1 MPNDIEETVNQEVK
15 TFTQE
20 EVDAI
25 VGDRL
30 KRERAKYAD
39 YDALTEK
46 AGKYD
51 EDQAALQKAI
61 QERDSLQAEIDGMK
75 AAETIR
81 LMREKVSQETGVP
94 THLLTGETEDACKEQ
109 AEAINNFAK
118 PKGYPAVR
126 DGGEVVNVG
135 KKTTRQ
141 QFADWANEAF
151 G

>member
-1 MPNDIEETVNQEVK
+1 METVNQEEVK

-51 EDQAALQKAI
+51 AEQTELQKIIEA
-61 QERDSLQAEIDGMK
+61 RDSLQAEVDSMK
-75 AAETIR
+75 AAEVLRI
-81 LMREKVSQETGVP
+81 MREKVSQETGVP
-94 THLLTGETEDACKEQ
+94 VHLLTGDTEEDCKSQ

-118 PKGYPAVR
+118 PRNYPAVK
-126 DGGEVVNVG
+126 DGGEANINVG

>member
-1 MPNDIEETVNQEVK
+1 MEETAK

-20 EVDAI
+20 EVDNI

-30 KRERAKYAD
+30 KRERAKYAN
-39 YDALTEK
+39 YDELNEK

-51 EDQAALQKAI
+51 ELLEAQKSELQKVI
-61 QERDSLQAEIDGMK
+61 EERDSLAAEIGNMK

-81 LMREKVSQETGVP
+81 EMREQISQETGVP
-94 THLLTGETEDACKEQ
+94 VGLLTAMTEEDCKAQ
-109 AEAINNFAK
+109 AVAILEYAK
-118 PKGYPAVR
+118 PKGYPQVR

>member
-1 MPNDIEETVNQEVK
+1 MEETAK

-20 EVDAI
+20 EVDNI

-30 KRERAKYAD
+30 KRERAKYAN
-39 YDALTEK
+39 YDELNEK

-51 EDQAALQKAI
+51 ELLEAQKSELQKVI
-61 QERDSLQAEIDGMK
+61 EERDSLAAEIGNMK

-81 LMREKVSQETGVP
+81 EMRETIAQETGVP
-94 THLLTGETEDACKEQ
+94 VGLLTAMTEEDCKAQ
-109 AEAINNFAK
+109 AVAILEYAK
-118 PKGYPAVR
+118 PKGYPQVR

-135 KKTTRQ
+135 KNTTRQ

>member
-1 MPNDIEETVNQEVK
+1 MEETAKQEER

-20 EVDAI
+20 EVDNI

-30 KRERAKYAD
+30 KRERAKFAN
-39 YDALTEK
+39 YDELNEK

-51 EDQAALQKAI
+51 ELLQSQKSELQKVI
-61 QERDSLQAEIDGMK
+61 EERDSLAAEIGNMK

-81 LMREKVSQETGVP
+81 EMRENVSQETGVP
-94 THLLTGETEDACKEQ
+94 ANLLTATTEEECKAQ
-109 AEAINNFAK
+109 AEALLNYAK
-118 PKGYPAVR
+118 PKSYPNVR
-126 DGGEVVNVG
+126 DGGEIVNVG

>member
-1 MPNDIEETVNQEVK
+1 MDETVNQEVK

-39 YDALTEK
+39 YDTLIEK

-51 EDQAALQKAI
+51 TEQEELQKIIEA
-61 QERDSLQAEIDGMK
+61 RDSLQAELDNMK
-75 AAETIR
+75 AAEEVR
-81 LMREKVSQETGVP
+81 KMREQVSQETGVP
-94 THLLTGETEDACKEQ
+94 TALLTGATAEECKAQ
-109 AEAINNFAK
+109 AEAILNYAK
-118 PKGYPAVR
+118 PKGYPEVR

>member
-1 MPNDIEETVNQEVK
+1 MEETAK

-20 EVDAI
+20 EVDNI

-30 KRERAKYAD
+30 KRERAKYAN
-39 YDALTEK
+39 YDELNEK

-51 EDQAALQKAI
+51 ELLEAQKSELQKVI
-61 QERDSLQAEIDGMK
+61 EERDSLAAEIGNMK

-81 LMREKVSQETGVP
+81 EMRETIAQETGVP
-94 THLLTGETEDACKEQ
+94 VGLLTAMTEEDCKAQ
-109 AEAINNFAK
+109 AVAILEYAK
-118 PKGYPAVR
+118 PKGYPQVR

>member
-1 MPNDIEETVNQEVK
+1 METVNQEEVK

-51 EDQAALQKAI
+51 AEQSELQKVI
-61 QERDSLQAEIDGMK
+61 EVRDSLQAEIDGMK
-75 AAETIR
+75 AAEALR
-81 LMREKVSQETGVP
+81 LMREKVSQETGIP
-94 THLLTGETEDACKEQ
+94 AHLLTGSTEDECKAQ
-109 AEAINNFAK
+109 AEAISDFAK
-118 PKGYPAVR
+118 PKTYPAVR

>member
-1 MPNDIEETVNQEVK
+1 MEETVNQEVK

-39 YDALTEK
+39 YDALSEK

-51 EDQAALQKAI
+51 AEQTELQKVIEA
-61 QERDSLQAEIDGMK
+61 RDSLQAQIDSMK
-75 AAETIR
+75 EAEAIR

-94 THLLTGETEDACKEQ
+94 ANLLTGMNEDDCKAQ
-109 AEAINNFAK
+109 AEAITNFAK
-118 PKGYPAVR
+118 PKGYPTVR

>member
-1 MPNDIEETVNQEVK
+1 METVNQEEVK

-51 EDQAALQKAI
+51 AEQTELQKIIEA
-61 QERDSLQAEIDGMK
+61 RDSLQAEVDSMK
-75 AAETIR
+75 AAEALRI
-81 LMREKVSQETGVP
+81 MREKVSQETGVP
-94 THLLTGETEDACKEQ
+94 AHLLTGETEEDCKAQ

-118 PKGYPAVR
+118 PKVYPAVK
-126 DGGEVVNVG
+126 DGGEANINVG

>member
-1 MPNDIEETVNQEVK
+1 MDETVNQEVK

-39 YDALTEK
+39 YDTLIEK

-51 EDQAALQKAI
+51 TDQEELQKIIEA
-61 QERDSLQAEIDGMK
+61 RDSLQAELDNMK
-75 AAETIR
+75 AAEEVR
-81 LMREKVSQETGVP
+81 KMREQVSQETGVP
-94 THLLTGETEDACKEQ
+94 TALLTGATAEECKAQ
-109 AEAINNFAK
+109 AEAILNYAK
-118 PKGYPAVR
+118 PKGYPEVR

>member
-1 MPNDIEETVNQEVK
+1 METVNQDVK

-39 YDALTEK
+39 YDAAVEK
-46 AGKYD
+46 AGKY
-51 EDQAALQKAI
+51 EEGQNALQEAI
-61 QERDSLQAEIDGMK
+61 SARDSLQAELDGMK
-75 AAETIR
+75 AAEALR
-81 LMREKVSQETGVP
+81 LMREKVSQETGIP
-94 THLLTGETEDACKEQ
+94 ANLLTGATEDECKAQ
-109 AEAINNFAK
+109 AEAINEFAK
-118 PKGYPAVR
+118 PKTYPAVR
-126 DGGEVVNVG
+126 DGGEVINVG

>member
-1 MPNDIEETVNQEVK
+1 METVNQEEVK

-51 EDQAALQKAI
+51 AEQSELQKVIEA
-61 QERDSLQAEIDGMK
+61 RDSLQAEIDSMK
-75 AAETIR
+75 AAEALR
-81 LMREKVSQETGVP
+81 LMREQISQETGVP
-94 THLLTGETEDACKEQ
+94 AHLLTGATEDDCKAQ
-109 AEAINNFAK
+109 AEAILNYAK

-126 DGGEVVNVG
+126 DGGEVTNVG

>member
-1 MPNDIEETVNQEVK
+1 METVNQEEVK

-39 YDALTEK
+39 YEALTEK

-51 EDQAALQKAI
+51 AEQSELQKMIEA
-61 QERDSLQAEIDGMK
+61 RDSLQAEIDGMK
-75 AAETIR
+75 AAEALR
-81 LMREKVSQETGVP
+81 LMREKVSQETGIP
-94 THLLTGETEDACKEQ
+94 ANLLTGATEEECKAQ
-109 AEAINNFAK
+109 AEAINAFAK
-118 PKGYPAVR
+118 PKSYPTVR
-126 DGGEVVNVG
+126 DGGEVINVG

>member
-1 MPNDIEETVNQEVK
+1 METVNQEEVK

-51 EDQAALQKAI
+51 AEQSELQKVIEA
-61 QERDSLQAEIDGMK
+61 RDSLQAEIDSMK
-75 AAETIR
+75 AAEALRI
-81 LMREKVSQETGVP
+81 MREQISQETGVP
-94 THLLTGETEDACKEQ
+94 AHLLTGATEDDCKAQ
-109 AEAINNFAK
+109 AEAILNYAK

-126 DGGEVVNVG
+126 DGGEVTNVG

>member
-1 MPNDIEETVNQEVK
+1 MDETVNQEVK

-20 EVDAI
+20 EVDVI

-39 YDALTEK
+39 YDTLIEK

-51 EDQAALQKAI
+51 TEQEELQKIIEA
-61 QERDSLQAEIDGMK
+61 RDSLQAELDNMK
-75 AAETIR
+75 AAEEVR
-81 LMREKVSQETGVP
+81 KMREQVSQETGVP
-94 THLLTGETEDACKEQ
+94 TALLTGATAEECKAQ
-109 AEAINNFAK
+109 AEAILNYAK
-118 PKGYPAVR
+118 PKGYPEVR

>member
-1 MPNDIEETVNQEVK
+1 METVNQEEK
-15 TFTQE
+15 LFTQE
-20 EVDAI
+20 EVNAT

-39 YDALTEK
+39 YEELKEK

-51 EDQAALQKAI
+51 ELLQTSGSELQEAIAA
-61 QERDSLQAEIDGMK
+61 RDSLQAELDGMK
-75 AAETIR
+75 AAEATR

-94 THLLTGETEDACKEQ
+94 AHLLTGGTEDDCKAQ

-118 PKGYPAVR
+118 PKSYPAVR

-135 KKTTRQ
+135 TKTTRQ

>member
-1 MPNDIEETVNQEVK
+1 METVNQEEVK

-39 YDALTEK
+39 YEALTEK

-51 EDQAALQKAI
+51 EEQTELQKAI
-61 QERDSLQAEIDGMK
+61 EARDSLQAEVDSMK
-75 AAETIR
+75 AAEALR
-81 LMREKVSQETGVP
+81 VMREKVSQETGVP
-94 THLLTGETEDACKEQ
+94 THLLSGATEEECKTQ
-109 AEAINNFAK
+109 AEAILDYAK
-118 PKGYPAVR
+118 PKTYPAVR
-126 DGGEVVNVG
+126 DGGEIINVG

-141 QFADWANEAF
+141 QFADWANDAF

>member
-1 MPNDIEETVNQEVK
+1 MSETVNQEPEEKV
-15 TFTQE
+15 FTQE

-39 YDALTEK
+39 YDKLVEK

-51 EDQAALQKAI
+51 TGREELKAALE
-61 QERDSLQAEIDGMK
+61 ERNSLQAEIDGMK
-75 AAETIR
+75 AAEAVR
-81 LMREKVSQETGVP
+81 RMRETISEETGVP
-94 THLLTGETEDACKEQ
+94 MNLLTGDTEEDCKAQ
-109 AEAINNFAK
+109 AVAILEYAK

-126 DGGEVVNVG
+126 DGGEVVNIG

-141 QFADWANEAF
+141 QFAEWANEAF